1 MIELLAPETGQGQ
14 TSAAEITEG
23 QSQPEAPAKRRYR
36 TRSEIIFDKQS
47 DRRMTL
53 REQIDLVSKW
63 LRAARSAKEAYR
75 WSKHLDELRAK
86 LPPHK
91 PKSKPGVNMLRI
103 RRAER
108 ADELNAAKRRIQ
120 DAGQYD
126 RPQEGSGSI

>member
-1 MIELLAPETGQGQ
+1 MSEEVAAGNIE
-14 TSAAEITEG
+14 SANP
-23 QSQPEAPAKRRYR
+23 QPEAQKRRYR
-36 TRSEIIFDKQS
+36 TRSEILFDKQS

-63 LRAARSAKEAYR
+63 LRAARTEKAAYR

-86 LPPHK
+86 LPARA
-91 PKSKPGVNMLRI
+91 PKSKPGINMLRI

-108 ADELNAAKRRIQ
+108 AEELNAAKRSLQ
-120 DAGQYD
+120 NAGQHD

>member
-1 MIELLAPETGQGQ
+1 MIELLASKP
-14 TSAAEITEG
+14 G
-23 QSQPEAPAKRRYR
+23 QSPLQPEAPVKRRYR

-63 LRAARSAKEAYR
+63 LRSARTEKAAYR

-103 RRAER
+103 QRAER
-108 ADELNAAKRRIQ
+108 ADELNAAKRAARETEN
-120 DAGQYD
+120 ATK
-126 RPQEGSGSI
+126 